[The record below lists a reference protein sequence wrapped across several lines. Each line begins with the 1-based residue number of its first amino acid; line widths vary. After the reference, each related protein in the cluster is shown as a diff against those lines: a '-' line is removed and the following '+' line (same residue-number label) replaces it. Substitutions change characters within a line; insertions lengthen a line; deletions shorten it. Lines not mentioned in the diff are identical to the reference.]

1 MWMWINII
9 TNKGGSSPSSPVP
22 PGPRPG
28 LSPGRGWSRHLY
40 SGETGSSVRWI
51 MTRTAS
57 NNDTL
62 SLLTASPLTRSQTTL
77 CPTPPPPPGPAP
89 RTVASIF
96 HLELCNEQYLCQ
108 VSGLQ
113 IDETLS
119 LACKKFMRRPELDV
133 ACSVMISSR
142 SHCHQHRVTTRPDT
156 FYPGSSVIFRW
167 DEMILALKTS
177 EILMSGASRWVTT
190 PPPVPPHRSHTG
202 DTTGTRPWCRHT
214 GTFRTL

>member
-62 SLLTASPLTRSQTTL
+62 SLFTANPRTRSQTTL
-77 CPTPPPPPGPAP
+77 CPTLPPPPGPAP

-167 DEMILALKTS
+167 D
-177 EILMSGASRWVTT
+177 
-190 PPPVPPHRSHTG
+190 VPWS
-202 DTTGTRPWCRHT
+202 
-214 GTFRTL
+214 